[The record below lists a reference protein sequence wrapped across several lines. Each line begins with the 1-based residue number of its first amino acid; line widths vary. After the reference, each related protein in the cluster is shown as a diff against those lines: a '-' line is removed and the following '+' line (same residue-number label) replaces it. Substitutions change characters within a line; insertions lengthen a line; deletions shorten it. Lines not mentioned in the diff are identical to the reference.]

1 MESRKDAGKK
11 IGLISA
17 EFENSKNKFV
27 QPIALK
33 LGERWL
39 EAVQPAFDE
48 FDSPL
53 APPLGQTECRGRLYY
68 LDGSVDVLLYLV
80 EEGGRRSVRVS
91 MCKLT
96 PRQCRIIEEAA
107 RRAWV
112 EGAHPRY
119 VEKLLE
125 SLDLTVITQP

>member
-1 MESRKDAGKK
+1 MKTQKWME
-11 IGLISA
+11 IELISA

-53 APPLGQTECRGRLYY
+53 APLLGQTERRGRSYY
-68 LDGSVDVLLYLV
+68 LDVDVLLYLV
-80 EEGGRRSVRVS
+80 EERGRRSVRIS
-91 MCKLT
+91 MCKLA

-112 EGAHPRY
+112 AEGAHPRF

-125 SLDLTVITQP
+125 SLDLTVIT

>member
-1 MESRKDAGKK
+1 MKTQKGME
-11 IGLISA
+11 IELISA

-53 APPLGQTECRGRLYY
+53 APLLGQTERRGRSYY

-80 EEGGRRSVRVS
+80 EEGGKRSVRVT
-91 MCKLT
+91 MCKLA
-96 PRQCRIIEEAA
+96 PRQCNLIEEAA
-107 RRAWV
+107 RQAWV
-112 EGAHPRY
+112 AEGMHMRR

-125 SLDLTVITQP
+125 SLDLAVIA

>member
-1 MESRKDAGKK
+1 MKTQKDAGMK
-11 IGLISA
+11 IKLISA

-39 EAVQPAFDE
+39 EVVQPAFDE

-53 APPLGQTECRGRLYY
+53 APLLGQTERRGRLYY
-68 LDGSVDVLLYLV
+68 LEGTVDVLLHLT
-80 EEGGRRSVRVS
+80 EEKGKRSVRVS
-91 MCKLT
+91 MCKLA

-112 EGAHPRY
+112 AEGAHPRF

-125 SLDLTVITQP
+125 SLDLTVIT